1 MLLKLQKKIIDFRA
15 QVLRLVGHIVRHGR
29 LVGLPW
35 MSTVESQDL
44 DYIKVCTTEQRDV
57 DIAKTHKEDEQ
68 GVPMYRKGSRD

>member
-1 MLLKLQKKIIDFRA
+1 
-15 QVLRLVGHIVRHGR
+15 
-29 LVGLPW
+29 